1 MITGRNITKTFIG
14 DPLLENIDFTIGNNL
29 KIGLV
34 GRNGCGKTTLF
45 KMIMGIEEITSGSI
59 MMQEEKI
66 GYLPQ
71 VFTFPNEMV
80 GVYLESLLVEQWEI
94 YKIDSLLKQ
103 IKFENYD
110 PYQNIQ
116 TLSAG
121 QKMKLKMI
129 EILLQEPTSILVDE
143 PTNHLDIDGILW
155 FEKYIKHLQK
165 SVVMISHDREFL
177 NNTVDE
183 IWEIENK
190 KAIKFVGNY
199 DNYREEKLKLINKWD
214 QEYVLFLKKKTQLE
228 KLLEN
233 VHKIKDG
240 KKRGRAVSSAKKR
253 IQREVVDKAKEKYT
267 VEKMHQIDFATDMHK
282 GKLAVRL
289 TDVSKKYGN
298 IEIFNNVNF
307 EIWGKEKIW
316 LLGPNGAGKSTIV
329 KIIMDQEKPT
339 TGAITIGNNLKIGY
353 YAQNADGMNTDKNL
367 LDYYLD
373 VTGSDYGK
381 AFGQLQRFMFKKD
394 DLKKPIRH
402 LSPGQRARYSFAI
415 FAYNNYDLLI
425 LDEPTN
431 HLDIITTEVI
441 EDSLIN
447 YKGTLILVS
456 HDRFF
461 VERLGVDKVL
471 NLKNGTLT
479 ELN

>member
-1 MITGRNITKTFIG
+1 MITGKNITKAFIG
-14 DPLLENIDFTIGNNL
+14 TPILENIEFTIGNNL

-45 KMIMGIEEITSGSI
+45 KMIMGIEEITSGEI
-59 MMQEEKI
+59 MMQDERI

-71 VFTFPNEMV
+71 EFTFPSEII
-80 GVYLESLLVEQWEI
+80 GVYLESLLDEKWEI
-94 YKIDSLLKQ
+94 YKIDTLLKQ
-103 IKFENYD
+103 LRFEHYD
-110 PYQNIQ
+110 PYQNTQ

-129 EILLQEPTSILVDE
+129 EILLQDPTTILIDE

-190 KAIKFVGNY
+190 KIIKFVGNY

-214 QEYVLFLKKKTQLE
+214 QEYILFLKKKAQLE

-253 IQREVVDKAKEKYT
+253 IKREVTDNEKQKYT
-267 VEKMHQIDFATDMHK
+267 IQKMQKVDFVTDMHK

-289 TDVSKKYGN
+289 TDVSKKYGSN
-298 IEIFNNVNF
+298 QIFNSVNF
-307 EIWGKEKIW
+307 EVWGKEKIW
-316 LLGPNGAGKSTIV
+316 LFGPNGAGKSTIV
-329 KIIMDQEKPT
+329 KMIMGQEQPT
-339 TGAITIGNNLKIGY
+339 TGDITIGNNLKIGY
-353 YAQNADGMNTDKNL
+353 YAQNAEGMDTDKNL

-373 VTGSDYGK
+373 TTGCDYGK
-381 AFGQLQRFMFKKD
+381 AFGQLQRFMFNKD

-415 FAYNNYDLLI
+415 FAYNDYDLLI

-441 EDSLIN
+441 EESLIN

-471 NLKNGTLT
+471 NLRLGSLVQI
-479 ELN
+479 